1 MVIRTEPFRFAD
13 PVDFRGRSK
22 LGSLP
27 LCTCQA
33 ARVSFPMKVWCGR
46 SILRD
51 LGSISLSERG
61 RTKRVEHRVLPEP
74 SNRLE
79 ESRLLRRESI
89 GVFQDP
95 CRNDETDSVGSPI
108 FIEVRRSCIHAI
120 RP

>member
-1 MVIRTEPFRFAD
+1 
-13 PVDFRGRSK
+13 
-22 LGSLP
+22 
-27 LCTCQA
+27 
-33 ARVSFPMKVWCGR
+33 MKVRGGR

-51 LGSISLSERG
+51 LGTISLSERG

-79 ESRLLRRESI
+79 GSRLLCRESI
-89 GVFQDP
+89 LVFQDP
-95 CRNDETDSVGSPI
+95 CRNDEPDFAGSPI